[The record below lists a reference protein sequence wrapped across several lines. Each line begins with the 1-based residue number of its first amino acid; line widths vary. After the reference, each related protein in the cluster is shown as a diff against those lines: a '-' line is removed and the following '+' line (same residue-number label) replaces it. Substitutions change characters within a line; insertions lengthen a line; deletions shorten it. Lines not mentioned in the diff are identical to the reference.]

1 MKKYVY
7 IIPIILFILGII
19 SFCFY
24 NWNLWFVYP
33 DKERFPILGI
43 DVSHHQWIVDWKK
56 VKESWIGFAYLK
68 ATEWDDWVDKK
79 LEENYFGTKTNHI
92 PVWIY
97 HFYSLRISPEAQ
109 LKNIINTLSW
119 KTFELPI
126 VIDLEFWWNSQIRPS
141 VEAFQKDI
149 TFLLDWIEKYQN
161 RKPILYVTYEFKDY
175 YLSWFKNYPIW
186 IRDIVSYPDEDL
198 DWIIWQYKNRWHING
213 IDGFVDLNVLSW
225 SIDKLLK

>member
-1 MKKYVY
+1 MKRYFY
-7 IIPIILFILGII
+7 IIPVIIFILAII

-33 DKERFPILGI
+33 DKEKFPILGI

-56 VKESWIGFAYLK
+56 IKESWVDFAYLK

-79 LEENYFGTKTNHI
+79 LEENYLGTKTNHI

-109 LKNIINTLSW
+109 LKNIISTLSW

-126 VIDLEFWWNSQIRPS
+126 VVDLEFWWNSQIRPS
-141 VEAFQKDI
+141 VKTFQEDI

-161 RKPILYVTYEFKDY
+161 KKPILYVTYEFKDY

-186 IRDIVSYPDEDL
+186 IRDIVSYPDENL

-225 SIDKLLK
+225 SLDKLLK